1 MHASARRHS
10 ANADGLLQTSQH
22 LLPPVQAKDSSK
34 KCVVIDL
41 DETLVHSSFK
51 VIAKDSRCD
60 VTLLINSLDLFET
73 RPGYI
78 SLHVIPVVHVSRR
91 DCYCCAFS
99 TNSLITT
106 CFLFTRYSYDILCW
120 RDVYCAHWPG
130 LFLSA
135 AGPHSTSTCIHL
147 SRRNRLHLTH
157 LPVAAAAR
165 LVTSITDFN
174 GFNSKRKWN

>member
-106 CFLFTRYSYDILCW
+106 CFLFTWYSYDVLCW
-120 RDVYCAHWPG
+120 RDVYCAHWPR

-135 AGPHSTSTCIHL
+135 AGPHSTSTSYMYTLIPPK
-147 SRRNRLHLTH
+147 SPASDAFARRRRRRATCDVNHRFHW
-157 LPVAAAAR
+157 
-165 LVTSITDFN
+165 F
-174 GFNSKRKWN
+174 